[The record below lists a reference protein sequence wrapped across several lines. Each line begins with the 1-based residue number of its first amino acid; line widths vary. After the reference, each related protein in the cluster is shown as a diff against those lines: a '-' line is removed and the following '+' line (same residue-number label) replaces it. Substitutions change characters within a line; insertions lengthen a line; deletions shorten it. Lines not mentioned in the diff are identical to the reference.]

1 MASASAMQ
9 LHTCF
14 AFGMCSPVTFMR
26 KLTCLAGPELRES
39 LQEVDSIAA
48 WPGLDEKMSQID
60 FSVPVITSLSQL
72 FYCVC
77 SFRINHSSG
86 RVSHLKK
93 PQTFTQ
99 HFGLCSSVLCQ
110 TWKRS
115 NAANILEC
123 GRRGYYKFGSN

>member
-60 FSVPVITSLSQL
+60 FSVPVITSLYQL

-86 RVSHLKK
+86 RVSHLKNPK
-93 PQTFTQ
+93 
-99 HFGLCSSVLCQ
+99 LLL
-110 TWKRS
+110 
-115 NAANILEC
+115 NILAFAVLSFARHGKEATQPT
-123 GRRGYYKFGSN
+123 F